1 MRAFGCQKS
10 TETVAG
16 ESDEVHPGIKKLHEP
31 RPKLINKSLPK
42 ETQTAP
48 PSVATVD
55 EGTLRKGI

>member
-1 MRAFGCQKS
+1 MS
-10 TETVAG
+10 TETFAG
-16 ESDEVHPGIKKLHEP
+16 ESDEFHPGIKKLHEP